1 MIKKQRNIGIITKP
15 IGKAGYVP
23 LSNLVDIVSLLSS
36 NTYVITGNEGLR
48 LLQKKNPRIHI
59 IGIRQK
65 PNLNIVAKILKH
77 IYMQLIISLKIIKL
91 AKNVDIWIFFLD
103 SHALL
108 LPVLTA
114 KLTRKKIVFSLAASL
129 LKSAKAQK
137 DALAYVLVYSE
148 CITYKLANRII
159 IHSPKLIKEWDI
171 GKYQNKIS
179 IAHEYFLDFEKFK
192 IGKKVDE
199 RANLIGY
206 VGRLSR
212 EKGVLNF
219 VNAIPKIIQDNDD
232 YKFLI
237 GGDGPLR
244 DEIKKYIVI
253 NNLNDKVKIIGWI
266 PHDELPDFLNEL
278 KLLVIPSYTES
289 GPIIALEAMAC
300 GTPIL
305 ATRVGHVL
313 NMVKDGET
321 GFIMEN
327 NSSSYI
333 KENVLR
339 ALNHPR
345 FDKIVDNASEFI
357 KKEFTYDVAA
367 EKYGHI
373 LDCV

>member
-23 LSNLVDIVSLLSS
+23 LSNLVDIVRLLSS

-77 IYMQLIISLKIIKL
+77 IYMQLIISLKIIKF

-103 SHALL
+103 SHDLL

-179 IAHEYFLDFEKFK
+179 IAHEYFLDFEKLK

-232 YKFLI
+232 Y
-237 GGDGPLR
+237 
-244 DEIKKYIVI
+244 
-253 NNLNDKVKIIGWI
+253 
-266 PHDELPDFLNEL
+266 
-278 KLLVIPSYTES
+278 
-289 GPIIALEAMAC
+289 
-300 GTPIL
+300 
-305 ATRVGHVL
+305 
-313 NMVKDGET
+313 
-321 GFIMEN
+321 
-327 NSSSYI
+327 
-333 KENVLR
+333 
-339 ALNHPR
+339 
-345 FDKIVDNASEFI
+345 
-357 KKEFTYDVAA
+357 
-367 EKYGHI
+367 
-373 LDCV
+373 